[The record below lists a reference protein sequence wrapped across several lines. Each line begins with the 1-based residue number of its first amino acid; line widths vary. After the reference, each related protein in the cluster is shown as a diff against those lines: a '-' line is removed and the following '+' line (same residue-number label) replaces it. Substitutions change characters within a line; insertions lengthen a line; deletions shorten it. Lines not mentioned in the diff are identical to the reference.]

1 MTQKNQVDNLC
12 FGDEGFRP
20 KRRIRGSAGRP
31 TRLTDGVVRVVEST
45 QVDPERAHDWRDVA
59 EGLAVEL
66 TRVRGEL
73 ETLRSTRTATSSLA
87 KELAEAREELDT
99 LRVTRHRSWWLQ
111 WTKPSPRTALVQT

>member
-1 MTQKNQVDNLC
+1 MTQQKQVDTLC
-12 FGDEGFRP
+12 FGEGDYRP
-20 KRRIRGSAGRP
+20 KSRIRGSGGRP
-31 TRLTDGVVRVVEST
+31 ARPTDGVVRVVEST
-45 QVDPERAHDWRDVA
+45 QVDTEQAQDWRDVA

-73 ETLRSTRTATSSLA
+73 ETLRITRAATSSLA

-99 LRVTRHRSWWLQ
+99 LRATRHRSWWLQ